1 MKSKLIDHAA
11 ELRGAW
17 DTPSFMYHLI
27 GALGIHDPE
36 FLEKTA
42 RSFLQYMDSD
52 FLAEH
57 DAQEEAEKKSGKA
70 VRTGTASR
78 SPR

>member
-1 MKSKLIDHAA
+1 MKHKLADHAA
-11 ELRGAW
+11 ELRSAW
-17 DTPSFMYHLI
+17 GIHTFMHHLI
-27 GALGIHDPE
+27 GALGVKDPE
-36 FLEKTA
+36 FLEDTA

-70 VRTGTASR
+70 VRSGTASR
-78 SPR
+78 